1 MRIINDKEMTTLS
14 RILIMVAPSEASE
27 LASKINNI
35 DPNIGDHTHVDDQ
48 EYAREITI
56 AIYTDQDMHYFTKE
70 VRELIKAP

>member
-1 MRIINDKEMTTLS
+1 MRIINDKDMTTLS
-14 RILIMVAPSEASE
+14 RILIMLTPSEASE

-35 DPNIGDHTHVDDQ
+35 DPNIGDHIHVDDQ

-56 AIYTDQDMHYFTKE
+56 AIYTDQNMHNFTKE